1 MRLSKFAIPIFIVL
15 SVGATVAALWGLYRG
30 ENTAQFLATL
40 GTLGILAL
48 IFAVVLRGYQQLHR
62 DTRALKERMAE
73 LRFLQ
78 ERRYE
83 QVRWRLDELLNVGAG
98 PAPGKGLNLSSEVED
113 LKSRVQLSE
122 RRILGRLENELW
134 ANDQRDQQ
142 IAELRK
148 LTKDAD

>member
-1 MRLSKFAIPIFIVL
+1 MRLSKFAISIFIAL
-15 SVGATVAALWGLYRG
+15 SVGVTVAALWGLYSR
-30 ENTAQFLATL
+30 ENMAQSLATL

-48 IFAVVLRGYQQLHR
+48 IFVVVLRGYQQILR
-62 DTRALKERMAE
+62 ERRVAKERIAE

-83 QVRWRLDELLNVGAG
+83 QVRWRLDELLNGRGG
-98 PAPGKGLNLSSEVED
+98 PGTGKSLNLSSEIED

-134 ANDQRDQQ
+134 ANDRRDRHT
-142 IAELRK
+142 AELRK

>member
-15 SVGATVAALWGLYRG
+15 SVGVTVAALWGLYRR
-30 ENTAQFLATL
+30 ENMALFLATL
-40 GTLGILAL
+40 GTLGLLVL
-48 IFAVVLRGYQQLHR
+48 IFAVVFRGYQRLLR
-62 DTRALKERMAE
+62 ETRVVKERIAE

-83 QVRWRLDELLNVGAG
+83 QVRWRLDELLNGRAG
-98 PAPGKGLNLSSEVED
+98 PGTGKSLNLSSELED

-134 ANDQRDQQ
+134 ANDQRDRQ

-148 LTKDAD
+148 LNKDAD